1 MSVCLIRLE
10 IMEGHRDLCPSMPLA
25 LGGYP
30 VAIYPLPHWVL
41 GGGPPRTHPTS
52 SSSGSGG
59 SGELGERSR
68 SRTEGLLRIQARQ
81 IGYSG
86 VFSLN

>member
-1 MSVCLIRLE
+1 
-10 IMEGHRDLCPSMPLA
+10 MPVYPTS
-25 LGGYP
+25 LGESYL
-30 VAIYPLPHWVL
+30 VTIYPLPSL
-41 GGGPPRTHPTS
+41 ADGQGTTTHPTS

>member
-1 MSVCLIRLE
+1 MTS
-10 IMEGHRDLCPSMPLA
+10 
-25 LGGYP
+25 
-30 VAIYPLPHWVL
+30 YPLPSMAV
-41 GGGPPRTHPTS
+41 GQRPTTHPTS

-68 SRTEGLLRIQARQ
+68 SRIKGLLRIHARQ